1 MDARIRSQI
10 RVMCPNCDPDFIDF
24 MEKLY
29 TGELLAIM
37 SPFKTKGTVD
47 FYKKI
52 EYGWAKI
59 WLVGELQASDYV
71 GVDVKHAGGE
81 VSGVFKLTPVNQVVF
96 IAGDGSHFAR
106 LGVENGRFIVAGE
119 GDTLIP
125 DFENVK
131 PVIGKTYAFAV
142 DLANKKAKLC
152 ELDDHGKPTVCEEKT
167 FTTQYVPGSGTEVVA
182 VPVESAAVGGGSSG
196 GGDIGAFASEGE
208 IIWITDPYTKI
219 PSEGAKAIRVDK
231 YTAVYIPAMVAAY
244 DPELAAWYYRR
255 AGGYKYAQLV

>member
-1 MDARIRSQI
+1 
-10 RVMCPNCDPDFIDF
+10 MCPNCDPDFVDF

-59 WLVGELQASDYV
+59 WLVGELQVGDFV
-71 GVDVKHAGGE
+71 GVDVKYAGGE

-96 IAGDGSHFAR
+96 IASDGSHFVR
-106 LGVENGRFIVAGE
+106 LGVVNGKFVVAGE
-119 GDTLIP
+119 GDGQIMSTY
-125 DFENVK
+125 DNVA

-142 DLANKKAKLC
+142 DLVNKKAKLC

-167 FTTQYVPGSGTEVVA
+167 FTTQYAPGSGIEIVAMPIEV
-182 VPVESAAVGGGSSG
+182 AAVGGELSD
-196 GGDIGAFASEGE
+196 GDIGAFASEGE

-219 PSEGAKAIRVDK
+219 PSEGAKAIRADK